1 MSVLEQRDN
10 HLDVVRG
17 LSIIAVVTIHT
28 AQVTELGLTQSGYKF
43 SEVDSALRE
52 LAEFGKY
59 GVELFFFLSGTLLG
73 SLYGSSVNFRIQDY
87 TKRRL
92 ARILPLWWVFAIGS
106 FFLFFMFNMGWW
118 KGLLAETSGGILG
131 NLLVAVSTLIFATW
145 LLIPGTTQRA
155 VQGGWSIESEMA
167 HYAIY
172 PWVRLFSTKKLIL
185 TVSVCGFLAFLNDY
199 IIWSQPGLKYLSASI
214 ESLSILTTL
223 PFFIAGILLVK
234 IKEQVVV
241 WGDWRS
247 NIVFFP
253 FSLTGFGLLLANEV
267 PFGFFWEAAVFV
279 LLSFFV
285 AQCLQKIAPL
295 SKILVSIGK
304 YSYFT
309 YFFHFYLISGF
320 IFFQPAISA
329 SSAWGQITETSSAF
343 IQVHLAL
350 LVFSL
355 AASQLVGFFSYR
367 YFEGPILRRAR
378 SPKAD

>member
-1 MSVLEQRDN
+1 MLEKRDN
-10 HLDVVRG
+10 RLDVVRG
-17 LSIIAVVTIHT
+17 LAIIAVVWIHT
-28 AQVTELGLTQSGYKF
+28 AQVTQLGLTQSGYKF
-43 SEVDSALRE
+43 SEVDFALRAI
-52 LAEFGKY
+52 AEFGKY

-73 SLYGSSVNFRIQDY
+73 SLYGSSLVFSIRDY

-106 FFLFFMFNMGWW
+106 FLLFLIFNMGWW
-118 KGLLAETSGGILG
+118 KGLLAETSGGFPG
-131 NLLVAVSTLIFATW
+131 NLLVATSTLIFATW
-145 LLIPGTTQRA
+145 LIIPGTDQRA

-167 HYAIY
+167 HYAIF
-172 PWVRLFSTKKLIL
+172 PWIRLFSARKLIL
-185 TVSVCGFLAFLNDY
+185 TISACGFLAFLNDY
-199 IIWSQPGLKYLSASI
+199 IIWSLPWLKYLSTSI

-234 IKEQVVV
+234 IKEQGLV

-247 NIVFFP
+247 NVIFLP
-253 FSLTGFGLLLANEV
+253 LSLAGFGLLLTNNV

-279 LLSFFV
+279 LLSLFV
-285 AQCLQKIAPL
+285 AQGLELITPL
-295 SKILVSIGK
+295 RKVLVSIGK

-320 IFFQPAISA
+320 VFFQPTISA

-343 IQVHLAL
+343 PQVHLTL
-350 LVFSL
+350 LVVSL
-355 AASQLVGFFSYR
+355 AASQLVGFFSYK

-378 SPKAD
+378 SPRVD